1 MLQSFLTVGQQIL
14 TLYLLLVVG
23 FVLGKVKLLDDRA
36 SVALSSLVM
45 YVVSPCMM
53 VVAFQRPLEHTA
65 LHNFGVVTGVSAVL
79 HVVFIAAAM
88 LLIRDRDR
96 ERQNCLRF
104 AAVFSNCGF
113 MGYPLMAALLGSI
126 GVFYGSAY
134 VIVFT
139 ILSWTWGVYVI
150 TGDRSQLRLK
160 PLLLNPGVI
169 SVVLAMA
176 LYLGQVTMPEPL
188 MVPINYL
195 ADLNTPLPMLVVG
208 YQLSH
213 ANFKAALQGI
223 SSWVTLVLR
232 LLVLPLASLGICLAL
247 NVSHDLTLVLL
258 IAAGCVACT
267 LPFVRSRIGFL
278 FTSDFAEANTS
289 GGRAGRK
296 LVAMTL
302 LEQRGKATGVGLG
315 MFGGAVAMQ
324 NQVIDHQAYFYVD
337 NYYLKLMIEMGYT
350 GLAAFL
356 ITVLSF
362 LVNGCRALYRT
373 AQLKKQGLSR
383 LFPLCA
389 GCFAGLCGVLVH
401 CGFENIFEEP
411 YMMAYFWTIAAML
424 IWAGFLQNPRKEDA

>member
-79 HVVFIAAAM
+79 HMVFIAAAM
-88 LLIRDRDR
+88 LLIHDRDR

-176 LYLGQVTMPEPL
+176 LYLGQVTVPEPL

-258 IAAGCVACT
+258 IAASAPPARC
-267 LPFVRSRIGFL
+267 
-278 FTSDFAEANTS
+278 
-289 GGRAGRK
+289 
-296 LVAMTL
+296 
-302 LEQRGKATGVGLG
+302 
-315 MFGGAVAMQ
+315 
-324 NQVIDHQAYFYVD
+324 
-337 NYYLKLMIEMGYT
+337 
-350 GLAAFL
+350 
-356 ITVLSF
+356 
-362 LVNGCRALYRT
+362 
-373 AQLKKQGLSR
+373 
-383 LFPLCA
+383 
-389 GCFAGLCGVLVH
+389 
-401 CGFENIFEEP
+401 
-411 YMMAYFWTIAAML
+411 
-424 IWAGFLQNPRKEDA
+424 

>member
-1 MLQSFLTVGQQIL
+1 MIGSFLTVGEQVLIL
-14 TLYLLLVVG
+14 FALMAVG
-23 FVLGKVKLLDDRA
+23 FALGKAKLMGDKGSLA
-36 SVALSSLVM
+36 MTNLVM
-45 YVVSPCMM
+45 YAVSPAMM
-53 VVAFQRPLEHTA
+53 VVAFQREKDTA
-65 LHNFGVVTGVSAVL
+65 DLHNFLVCL
-79 HVVFIAAAM
+79 LLAAAVHAVSI
-88 LLIRDRDR
+88 LLACAALRGKDGT
-96 ERQNCLRF
+96 CGVLRF
-104 AAVFSNCGF
+104 GAVFSNCGF

-176 LYLGQVTMPEPL
+176 LYLGQVTVPEPL

-258 IAAGCVACT
+258 IAASAPPAALLSMFAARFGKDTA
-267 LPFVRSRIGFL
+267 L
-278 FTSDFAEANTS
+278 TSS
-289 GGRAGRK
+289 
-296 LVAMTL
+296 LVSVQTAISALTMPVL
-302 LEQRGKATGVGLG
+302 VGL
-315 MFGGAVAMQ
+315 A
-324 NQVIDHQAYFYVD
+324 
-337 NYYLKLMIEMGYT
+337 E
-350 GLAAFL
+350 
-356 ITVLSF
+356 VL
-362 LVNGCRALYRT
+362 G
-373 AQLKKQGLSR
+373 
-383 LFPLCA
+383 
-389 GCFAGLCGVLVH
+389 
-401 CGFENIFEEP
+401 
-411 YMMAYFWTIAAML
+411 
-424 IWAGFLQNPRKEDA
+424 